1 MTSLTII
8 VVWAICDVLSMS
20 IWAALFELGREHD
33 ARRTH
38 CRKTLELSPAWYSRV
53 RRFA

>member
-8 VVWAICDVLSMS
+8 LCWAICDVLLMS

-33 ARRTH
+33 ARTH